1 MIVRYATLAYGKHDA
16 VYREASML
24 VVSLLAHAPPPF
36 EIVVVTDRPDRFAW
50 FADVVKVRVLTPGE
64 LRDWMGPE
72 PFSMRQKIEAARA
85 VMPRDGALAF
95 LDADVVALGDLSPF
109 VAALGAGSLVMH
121 KREFELGASTRA
133 GNRKLWCEL
142 EPCTFG
148 DWRFGPSDAMWNSGV
163 MALLARDAAL
173 LRDAL
178 ALYDAM
184 GEAGVRHFA
193 TEQLAVGLVL
203 GRTGRLRP
211 AEQWFLHYWG
221 NKANFDQEIARRVDQ
236 WQRRRIPP
244 ASAAESWRTDPIRL
258 PAEVRPGKT
267 EKIRRWFRRQVSR

>member
-1 MIVRYATLAYGKHDA
+1 MNMRYATLAYGKQDA
-16 VYREASML
+16 VYRQATML

-64 LRDWMGPE
+64 LQRWIGPE
-72 PFSMRQKIEAARA
+72 PFSMRQKLEAARA
-85 VMPRDGALAF
+85 VMPGDGALAF

-109 VAALGAGSLVMH
+109 VAALTAGGLVMH

-133 GNRKLWCEL
+133 GNRKLWAEL
-142 EPCTFG
+142 EPRTFG
-148 DWRFGPSDAMWNSGV
+148 EWRFGPADAMWNSGV
-163 MALLARDAAL
+163 LALPAADAGL

-178 ALYDAM
+178 ELYDAM
-184 GEAGVRHFA
+184 GAAGVRHFA

-211 AEQWFLHYWG
+211 GEQWFLHYWG
-221 NKANFDQEIARRVDQ
+221 NKANFDDEIARRIDQ
-236 WQRRRIPP
+236 WQRRRLSP
-244 ASAAESWRTDPIRL
+244 AAAAESWRTDPIRL
-258 PAEVRPGKT
+258 PAEVRPHKI
-267 EKIRRWFRRQVSR
+267 EKIRRWFRKTPL